1 MNAHFLEIALV
12 RLSAKLLGIELIDNY
27 AFHGSLPRFSP
38 LTLKGVSEA
47 EGIDHTPEKAANFNL
62 GSLCGRII
70 SKNLGALSEKD
81 YLFLDA
87 EIARNI
93 FLDLSPEKTSIYTE
107 GEIYSS
113 VKLIIESLV
122 KKAQIRTHT
131 AKPGGEDINKWLSDY
146 YDLQKGF
153 NSFLSSFVEEII
165 RPDAEMKSKYPVF
178 FDKQDAII
186 ALALKQGF
194 NKDEL
199 KAAKESSPKAVFGKL
214 LLEVLNTYQ
223 SS

>member
-27 AFHGSLPRFSP
+27 AFHGSLPRFKDLS
-38 LTLKGVSEA
+38 LKGVAEA
-47 EGIDHTPEKAANFNL
+47 EGIEQTPEKAANFNF
-62 GSLCGRII
+62 GALCGRVI
-70 SKNLGALSEKD
+70 SKNLGTLSEKD
-81 YLFLDA
+81 YLYLDA
-87 EIARNI
+87 EIARNV
-93 FLDLSPEKTSIYTE
+93 FLDLSTEKISIYTE

-153 NSFLSSFVEEII
+153 NSFLSSLVGEIVS
-165 RPDAEMKSKYPVF
+165 PNAEMKAKYPLF

-186 ALALKQGF
+186 ALALAKAAS
-194 NKDEL
+194 KDEL
-199 KAAKESSPKAVFGKL
+199 KAIKEITPKSAFGKL
-214 LLEVLNTYQ
+214 LMEVLNNYQ